1 MEAKHQLQLI
11 QSQLIDKNHPYKSTM
26 IHETMTT
33 IANNIGIP
41 YPPPLPN
48 FTTTGHHIKTHSA
61 IITTTN
67 NSTTKRNMSI
77 GGGGGGR
84 IERNNNELIPRSRSC
99 NLFLRNNNNNI
110 NNNGNNKNN
119 KLLELPKIIE
129 KISENNIM
137 YQSRNNSNIP
147 DGINI
152 KV

>member
-33 IANNIGIP
+33 ITNNIGIP

-67 NSTTKRNMSI
+67 NSTAKRNMPI
-77 GGGGGGR
+77 VEGGR
-84 IERNNNELIPRSRSC
+84 IERNNNDLIPRSRSC
-99 NLFLRNNNNNI
+99 NLFLRNNHNNNI

-137 YQSRNNSNIP
+137 YHSRNNSNIP